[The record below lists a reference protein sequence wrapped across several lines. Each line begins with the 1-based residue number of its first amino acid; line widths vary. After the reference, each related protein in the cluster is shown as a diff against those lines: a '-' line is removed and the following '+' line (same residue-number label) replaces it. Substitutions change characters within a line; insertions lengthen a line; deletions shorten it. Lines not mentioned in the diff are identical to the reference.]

1 MRRDLENIE
10 AILMYCDGI
19 IETSQM
25 YGDDI
30 EDFLESIQYQWST
43 AFGICKSVRP
53 SRSCRPN

>member
-25 YGDDI
+25 YAVI
-30 EDFLESIQYQWST
+30 
-43 AFGICKSVRP
+43 P
-53 SRSCRPN
+53 HP